1 MKKRIIAVLMTF
13 VMLFS
18 VLPLNAFASGD
29 DSVVWAGTYDE
40 LVAAMA
46 NYDVYT
52 LYIAAT
58 HPAKDADGNLIYDEN
73 GNSVLE
79 PFVWPEGECTL
90 NLETIN
96 APYISVSGD
105 WVIPE
110 NVTVNQYA
118 KIVYPDDKSSIT
130 CNGTWNRMSKE
141 ATLDSGGDFILNGT
155 MTIPQISGYPHLLQD
170 ANGGVFYN
178 NGRIEIADG
187 TNLVVRNLVMGDGA
201 VVAGS
206 TRSSIDLLASSNA
219 VGTVAISCPSGSAS
233 IETALSVRYGTT
245 SAPAPVLSGDID
257 MAEINMNYGYGLE
270 IAEGA
275 HITTMELNSAT
286 SSSQTATLDVK
297 GTLELAA
304 DSGEHFS
311 DNGTINLADGAEL
324 IVRAYNNIGYEGSTS
339 TITGTGTIKLYAD
352 LNQGKVLP
360 RTAGTLYW
368 LSEERP
374 ANVADTVTIWRSWI
388 DNDCT
393 HNWVK
398 VSTTEPNCCLT
409 GVTVYSCS
417 DCGVRNED
425 DIKPATE
432 EHEFTY
438 EANPNYTDRMWGVCT
453 TTNFRSII
461 RIRANNATLTPGV
474 PVETAWVTGLPTGV
488 EAEIVYTDN
497 DKAGTATASVTIGGV
512 TIYTTF
518 EITEASNVI
527 GVKASGSGWIYDE
540 DREGYFA
547 NFTTLEPVFSGE
559 SYNIQSVDSRA
570 WYTSD
575 YKVPAN
581 KLATEPKPG
590 ETYYFSIRMS
600 QSGIDFTHV
609 TAENCSVSLEGFDV
623 EITEVDT
630 ETAGLVWIT
639 VKATMHKA
647 AITAPTNV
655 KASIVASSGKPKIT
669 WDKVEGAV
677 KYEVW
682 RATTS
687 TGKGSRMSSPTGTTL
702 TNKSAKPG
710 TKYYY
715 YVLAVAEDGTV
726 SEASDRVSI
735 VCDYAQPVVTITND
749 AATGKP
755 KLTWTAVEGATSY
768 KIYRATS
775 KTGTYSVMKTQ
786 SGTSYI
792 NNSAVVNKTYYYKVK
807 AFGAN
812 SAATSAYSAVVSRL
826 CDLKRPTVTLSN
838 VASTGKIKVAWTKV
852 DGAAKYQVY
861 RATSKTGT
869 YSLKKTTTSLSW
881 TDTNTTAG
889 KTYYYKVKAVHSNT
903 NANSALTAYK
913 SRMADLKRPTVS
925 ITTSSGKPKVS
936 WTAVT
941 GATKYQIYRSTSKT
955 GTYKLV
961 KTTTAKYWKDTTAV
975 KGKTYYYKVVAVHS
989 NTNAN
994 SAYSTV
1000 VSKKCT
1006 K

>member
-1 MKKRIIAVLMTF
+1 MKKRILAVLMTF

-18 VLPLNAFASGD
+18 ILPLNAFASGD
-29 DSVVWAGTYDE
+29 DSVVWATTYEE
-40 LVAAMA
+40 LVEAMA
-46 NYDVYT
+46 DYNVLT

-58 HPAKDADGNLIYDEN
+58 HPAKDEN
-73 GNSVLE
+73 GNFIMENGVSVLE
-79 PFVWPEGECTL
+79 PFIWPEGECTL

-118 KIVYPDDKSSIT
+118 KIGCNDDKSSIT

-141 ATLDSGGDFILNGT
+141 ATLDSLGDFILNGT

-178 NGRIEIADG
+178 NGRLEIADS
-187 TNLVVRNLVMGDGA
+187 TNLIVRKMVMGDGA

-206 TRSSIDLLASSNA
+206 TRSSIELVDGNDIRAEL
-219 VGTVAISCPSGSAS
+219 SCPSGKATV
-233 IETALSVRYGTT
+233 ETSVFCGYT
-245 SAPAPVLSGDID
+245 STDSPAAILSGNMDIAGIELVSSYD
-257 MAEINMNYGYGLE
+257 KFEITSGSYIKTESLWSGNAG
-270 IAEGA
+270 GA
-275 HITTMELNSAT
+275 VN
-286 SSSQTATLDVK
+286 VK
-297 GTLELAA
+297 GTLDI
-304 DSGEHFS
+304 DSAGNRHFTNAGTLTIE
-311 DNGTINLADGAEL
+311 NGGTL
-324 IVRAYNNIGYEGSTS
+324 IVRAMNEFGVEDSESKIDGN
-339 TITGTGTIKLYAD
+339 GTIKLYAD

-360 RTAGTLYW
+360 LTAGTLYG

-374 ANVADTVTIWRSWI
+374 TNVADTVTIWRSWI

-438 EANPNYTDRMWGVCT
+438 EANPNFTDRMWGVCT

-474 PVETAWVTGLPTGV
+474 PVETAWVNGLPTGV
-488 EAEIVYTDN
+488 EAEIIYTDN
-497 DKAGTATASVTIGGV
+497 DKPGTATASVTIGGV

-518 EITEASNVI
+518 E
-527 GVKASGSGWIYDE
+527 
-540 DREGYFA
+540 
-547 NFTTLEPVFSGE
+547 
-559 SYNIQSVDSRA
+559 
-570 WYTSD
+570 
-575 YKVPAN
+575 
-581 KLATEPKPG
+581 
-590 ETYYFSIRMS
+590 
-600 QSGIDFTHV
+600 V
-609 TAENCSVSLEGFDV
+609 TAPVV
-623 EITEVDT
+623 ET
-630 ETAGLVWIT
+630 
-639 VKATMHKA
+639 K
-647 AITAPTNV
+647 ITAPTNV

-687 TGKGSRMSSPTGTTL
+687 TGKGSRMSSPTSTTL

-715 YVLAVAEDGTV
+715 YVLAVDKDGTV

-775 KTGTYSVMKTQ
+775 KSGTYSVMKTQ

-812 SAATSAYSAVVSRL
+812 SAATSADSTVVSRL

-838 VASTGKIKVAWTKV
+838 VASSGKIKVSWTKV
-852 DGAAKYQVY
+852 DGAAKYQVQ

-869 YSLKKTTTSLSW
+869 YSVVKTTTSLSW

-889 KTYYYKVKAVHSNT
+889 KTYYYKVRAVHSNT
-903 NANSALTAYK
+903 NANSAYTGYK
-913 SRMADLKRPTVS
+913 SRMCDLKAPVVS

-936 WTAVT
+936 WAGIT

-955 GTYKLV
+955 GTYKVV
-961 KTTTAKYWKDTTAV
+961 KTTTAKYWKDTTAK
-975 KGKTYYYKVVAVHS
+975 KGKTYYYKVVAVHKS
-989 NTNAN
+989 SGAN